1 MTDKNLKEP
10 SFVVR
15 PNPDKDTF
23 ISVSDAVRANN
34 NYCCCAIEKTPDTMC
49 MCKEFREQ
57 QEGGF
62 CHCGR
67 FYKVKDFPII
77 VILCHPTDSAEAESI
92 AEGLT
97 VQGFIV
103 LTPRYSNEGWY
114 SSNKAV
120 FDEIQRTQINMA
132 SVVFVMNTNQ
142 EAMDFLEN
150 DIYWAEELQKKIIYQ
165 LHEEVKYAN

>member
-1 MTDKNLKEP
+1 MQRGITMTDKNLKEP

-67 FYKVKDFPII
+67 F
-77 VILCHPTDSAEAESI
+77 
-92 AEGLT
+92 
-97 VQGFIV
+97 
-103 LTPRYSNEGWY
+103 
-114 SSNKAV
+114 
-120 FDEIQRTQINMA
+120 
-132 SVVFVMNTNQ
+132 
-142 EAMDFLEN
+142 
-150 DIYWAEELQKKIIYQ
+150 
-165 LHEEVKYAN
+165 